1 MIISTSTYPIL
12 LSNYIQCICC
22 ICDTARLKTTSVDM
36 IPVCQ
41 PCNVSDTELT
51 NRGFL
56 VKAINGTRLALYY
69 RNAQHLLPEDPMFRQ
84 CVCMPYEGQ
93 RCPRRAAHTLT
104 PWQQLMTCENCF
116 MVYDDEADD
125 MTFVVECACLCWVCN
140 PERFS
145 EEPPPRGRS
154 RSRSRYRAPATDHEE
169 NPEP

>member
-1 MIISTSTYPIL
+1 MIISTSTYPIV

-22 ICDTARLKTTSVDM
+22 FCDAARLKTTSVDM

-51 NRGFL
+51 NRGFH
-56 VKAINGTRLALYY
+56 VRAINGTRLVLLY
-69 RNAQHLLPEDPMFRQ
+69 RHAQHLPPEDPMLRGRQ

-93 RCPRRAAHTLT
+93 RCPRPAAHTLT

-125 MTFVVECACLCWVCN
+125 MTFVVECACLCWVCH
-140 PERFS
+140 PESS

-154 RSRSRYRAPATDHEE
+154 RSRSRDRAHAT

>member
-1 MIISTSTYPIL
+1 M

-22 ICDTARLKTTSVDM
+22 FCDAARLKTTSVDM

-51 NRGFL
+51 NRGFQ
-56 VKAINGTRLALYY
+56 VKAINGTRLALHY
-69 RNAQHLLPEDPMFRQ
+69 RNAQPPPPEEPMMRQ
-84 CVCMPYEGQ
+84 CVCEPYEGQ

-140 PERFS
+140 PESS

-154 RSRSRYRAPATDHEE
+154 RSRSRDRAPAT